1 MKIVSLVTL
10 VSSVLIL
17 FSVIYYGTVVESRLM
32 NEALIHAQQ
41 VISACR

>member
-10 VSSVLIL
+10 VSSLLIL
-17 FSVIYYGTVVESRLM
+17 VSVIYYGPVVEARLM
-32 NEALIHAQQ
+32 DKALMHAQQ